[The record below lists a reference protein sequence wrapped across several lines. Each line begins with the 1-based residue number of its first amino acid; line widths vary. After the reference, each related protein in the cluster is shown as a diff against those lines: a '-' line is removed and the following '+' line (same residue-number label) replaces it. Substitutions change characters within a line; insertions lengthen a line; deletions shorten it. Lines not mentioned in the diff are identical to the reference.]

1 MYFIQLIKF
10 AFLRHEGRKKEKRLS
25 KTLGMDVAKPF
36 VLLESFW
43 FLFLLSQDLGQ
54 VKDESCSK
62 VGGVVVNIM
71 RRGDFHDIKAN

>member
-1 MYFIQLIKF
+1 MYSLQLIKF
-10 AFLRHEGRKKEKRLS
+10 TSLRHEGRMKKRLS
-25 KTLGMDVAKPF
+25 NALGMDVAKPF
-36 VLLESFW
+36 VLLKSFW

>member
-1 MYFIQLIKF
+1 
-10 AFLRHEGRKKEKRLS
+10 
-25 KTLGMDVAKPF
+25 MDVAKPF
-36 VLLESFW
+36 VLLERFC

-54 VKDESCSK
+54 VKDEGRSK